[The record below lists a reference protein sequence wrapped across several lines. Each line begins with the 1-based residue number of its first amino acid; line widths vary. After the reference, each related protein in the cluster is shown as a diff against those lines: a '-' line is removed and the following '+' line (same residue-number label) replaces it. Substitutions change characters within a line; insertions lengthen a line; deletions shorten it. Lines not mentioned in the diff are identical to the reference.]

1 VLPTALG
8 TVGLTAVIATLPIL
22 GDGEE
27 VSLAEHVL
35 AFVLVVLPVGVL
47 LYGLIALVAGRPVPK
62 LLLWGVAAGTF
73 GVAAAY
79 LGGRPEEV
87 AAGPTALPLALVLL
101 ADVFRMAA
109 AVCLGV
115 VLARPFTSPGMS
127 LLLTG
132 VVGAVDLFSV
142 FAGPTRALV
151 EGRSPSLNYFLLGF
165 PTFGRPWGFA
175 LGASDFLILAFFTAL
190 AERLDLRP
198 LTSLA
203 LGCVGVALSLLSALL
218 LSRPLPVA
226 PFIALSLV
234 LANASP
240 LACALA
246 RKG

>member
-1 VLPTALG
+1 LSLTPRSPRRPGVLPTALG

-115 VLARPFTSPGMS
+115 VLARPLPNRVLSREVHCLPTPLGSEVVCPG
-127 LLLTG
+127 T
-132 VVGAVDLFSV
+132 
-142 FAGPTRALV
+142 LV
-151 EGRSPSLNYFLLGF
+151 RKQFHRRIWRRSEGRDHCAGLTKREPS
-165 PTFGRPWGFA
+165 
-175 LGASDFLILAFFTAL
+175 
-190 AERLDLRP
+190 
-198 LTSLA
+198 
-203 LGCVGVALSLLSALL
+203 
-218 LSRPLPVA
+218 
-226 PFIALSLV
+226 
-234 LANASP
+234 
-240 LACALA
+240 
-246 RKG
+246 